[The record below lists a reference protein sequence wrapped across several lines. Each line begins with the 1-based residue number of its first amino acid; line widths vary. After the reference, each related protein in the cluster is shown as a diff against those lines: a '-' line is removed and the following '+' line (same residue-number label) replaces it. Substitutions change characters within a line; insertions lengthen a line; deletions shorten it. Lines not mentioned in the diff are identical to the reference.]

1 MPNDLQSKME
11 NSFGVDF
18 SDVNIHKDSEQA
30 PSLGALAYTQGND
43 IHFAPG
49 QYDPGS
55 QKGQELLGHEL
66 SHVVQQREGRV
77 KPDRQQN
84 KADANVNTD
93 EGLEKVA
100 DEQGKQAAQG
110 KIADARGKD
119 SGVQRQEG
127 DDGSIPNKDTSF
139 QYPKL
144 DQELLN
150 NINRQNEI
158 IFAEKQKIYAIIID
172 DIVNLI
178 NNDDYAITE
187 VGYIEPNSEEYNI
200 IWEEIYKNVK
210 IDISLMP
217 VKTDILKDTGHNFKI
232 SDIDIKYH
240 NLSLKE
246 YKIETIKNI
255 GEEVGSIIFSWGKD
269 IFDILKGKGP
279 KIFGSKIVGLSSLFL
294 NFFLISK
301 EAGKGS
307 SLSKRKKDKLN
318 NLRKLTNKLLDL
330 YIPVFFESI

>member
-1 MPNDLQSKME
+1 MQ
-11 NSFGVDF
+11 
-18 SDVNIHKDSEQA
+18 
-30 PSLGALAYTQGND
+30 
-43 IHFAPG
+43 
-49 QYDPGS
+49 
-55 QKGQELLGHEL
+55 
-66 SHVVQQREGRV
+66 
-77 KPDRQQN
+77 
-84 KADANVNTD
+84 
-93 EGLEKVA
+93 
-100 DEQGKQAAQG
+100 
-110 KIADARGKD
+110 
-119 SGVQRQEG
+119 
-127 DDGSIPNKDTSF
+127 
-139 QYPKL
+139 
-144 DQELLN
+144 
-150 NINRQNEI
+150 
-158 IFAEKQKIYAIIID
+158 
-172 DIVNLI
+172 
-178 NNDDYAITE
+178 
-187 VGYIEPNSEEYNI
+187 VGYIGYDSEEYNI